1 MKKVFAISGLMLLV
15 LLASCSKAQEAEIT
29 SAITNETP
37 NEVAATTEVE
47 NTVELAANYKDYDA
61 SLIGQSENTVIFFH
75 AGWCPS
81 CVSADKNISWEEI
94 PAGTT
99 ILKADFDGSTELKQK
114 YGVTSQHT
122 FVQIDSEWNLVKKWS
137 GSNNVADILE
147 NVEVAMMKKDGDAMM
162 EKEDAMMKKDG
173 DAMMEKEDAMMKKD
187 GDAMMEKE
195 GTYASYDAALVGQN
209 KNTVLFFHAA
219 WCPSCVAADK
229 AISAEEVPAGLTILK
244 TDFDNSTDLRK
255 KYGVVS
261 QHTFVLVDAD
271 GNQIKKWTGGTSSAD
286 IVEKL

>member
-1 MKKVFAISGLMLLV
+1 M
-15 LLASCSKAQEAEIT
+15 
-29 SAITNETP
+29 
-37 NEVAATTEVE
+37 
-47 NTVELAANYKDYDA
+47 
-61 SLIGQSENTVIFFH
+61 
-75 AGWCPS
+75 
-81 CVSADKNISWEEI
+81 SAD
-94 PAGTT
+94 
-99 ILKADFDGSTELKQK
+99 
-114 YGVTSQHT
+114 
-122 FVQIDSEWNLVKKWS
+122 
-137 GSNNVADILE
+137 DILE
-147 NVEVAMMKKDGDAMM
+147 NVEAAMMKKDGDAMM

-173 DAMMEKEDAMMKKD
+173 DAMMEKDGDAMMEKEDAMMKKD
-187 GDAMMEKE
+187 GDAMMAKA

-209 KNTVLFFHAA
+209 ENTVLFFHAA